1 MVAIAESTT
10 ISIIIQNQLVSDNG
24 ASKKILSP
32 VVWQVSLKG
41 YVNMLSVSLMLSLS
55 SLTVQ
60 IKTFIKDT

>member
-10 ISIIIQNQLVSDNG
+10 LSIIIQNQLVSDNG

-32 VVWQVSLKG
+32 VVRQESFEG
-41 YVNMLSVSLMLSLS
+41 YASMLSVSLMLTLS

-60 IKTFIKDT
+60 IINLPDVY

>member
-10 ISIIIQNQLVSDNG
+10 LSIIIQNQLVSDNG

-32 VVWQVSLKG
+32 VVWQESFKG
-41 YVNMLSVSLMLSLS
+41 YASMLSVSLMLTLS
-55 SLTVQ
+55 SLAVQ